1 MAPEPATPAG
11 AQSRPLYVVV
21 ADGRASTSAD
31 AAPRVRI
38 EQLPGGCTTGDLA
51 RRLTAEGGGR
61 AGDGHLRML
70 VRSGLCLGV
79 KLCAL
84 PSLCRLVL
92 LQNVF
97 KTEKRSF
104 GLPVNQHVGDGCFI
118 LRLPFKGLARVAHDQ
133 GGA

>member
-51 RRLTAEGGGR
+51 RRLAAEGGGR
-61 AGDGHLRML
+61 PGEGHLRML
-70 VRSGLCLGV
+70 VRRKHALCWDHVVGEVALWQAGV
-79 KLCAL
+79 HA
-84 PSLCRLVL
+84 
-92 LQNVF
+92 
-97 KTEKRSF
+97 
-104 GLPVNQHVGDGCFI
+104 
-118 LRLPFKGLARVAHDQ
+118 LRLRFASVVNTA
-133 GGA
+133 